1 MGRQTAQ
8 DMRQRTEPTVQP
20 KINVRV
26 DPMALPQCY
35 KYHTGLPGEADI
47 AAVVLDRAQ
56 AVVCRRLPSGIPMA
70 MRMPINI
77 FEGVAV
83 RMVNEAD
90 DVTIVI
96 ELLHQ
101 DPSLSLPLTVARDMD
116 EVVADWRAW
125 GRVLGLPLLT
135 VDVDGSYRPVEDRIG
150 ALTIGSMRPRRRRSV
165 LSKRRPRF
173 LSRRRMGKPSERPV
187 HVVEREITS
196 WE

>member
-1 MGRQTAQ
+1 
-8 DMRQRTEPTVQP
+8 
-20 KINVRV
+20 
-26 DPMALPQCY
+26 MALPQCF
-35 KYHTGLPGEADI
+35 KYHTGLDGEAGI

-70 MRMPINI
+70 MRMPMHV

-83 RMVNEAD
+83 RMVNDAD

-96 ELLHQ
+96 ELLHR
-101 DPSLSLPLTVARDMD
+101 DPNLSVPLTVAHDMD
-116 EVVADWRAW
+116 EIVADWRAW

-135 VDVDGSYRPVEDRIG
+135 VDVDGSYRPVEDR
-150 ALTIGSMRPRRRRSV
+150 LGSVIVQVARPRRRRSV

-173 LSRRRMGKPSERPV
+173 LLRRQMGRRDEQFL
-187 HVVEREITS
+187 HQDEREITS

>member
-1 MGRQTAQ
+1 M
-8 DMRQRTEPTVQP
+8 
-20 KINVRV
+20 RV
-26 DPMALPQCY
+26 DPMALPQCF
-35 KYHTGLPGEADI
+35 KYHTGLDGEAGI

-70 MRMPINI
+70 MRMPMNV

-96 ELLHQ
+96 ELLHR
-101 DPSLSLPLTVARDMD
+101 DPNLSVPLTVARDMD

-135 VDVDGSYRPVEDRIG
+135 VDVDGSYRAVEDRLG
-150 ALTIGSMRPRRRRSV
+150 ALTIGHARPRRRRSV
-165 LSKRRPRF
+165 LAKRRPRF
-173 LSRRRMGKPSERPV
+173 LMRRRMGRASEPTVRIA
-187 HVVEREITS
+187 EREISS